1 LILGTKFDF
10 YIKRSGTTKCL
21 EEVVDVSLLV
31 GSGGFN
37 DLGFLVVEG
46 FHTRDV
52 SLLDGR

>member
-1 LILGTKFDF
+1 VSGSSFD
-10 YIKRSGTTKCL
+10 
-21 EEVVDVSLLV
+21 
-31 GSGGFN
+31 